1 LPSHIPDIVTRSA
14 GENVGIPQRDPF
26 RRLIGICGGSGS
38 GKTLVTH
45 QIEETLGADRVLLIQ
60 QDSYYRDLSHLPFEE
75 RVKQNFDH
83 PDAFD
88 NKLLE
93 KHLRELLAGHSVSKP
108 LYDYAN
114 HTRASEHQTIESR
127 QVIILEGIL
136 IFESVR
142 LRNLMDI
149 RVYVDADSDIRLS
162 RRLRRDILERNR
174 TVESVLEQYEQFVRP
189 MHLEFVE
196 PYKRYADII
205 IPQGGMN
212 KVAIDLLIT
221 KVRSFLENRKN

>member
-1 LPSHIPDIVTRSA
+1 MPPLLPDLITRSA
-14 GENVGIPQRDPF
+14 GDDVGIPHRDPS

-38 GKTLVTH
+38 GKTLVVQ
-45 QIEETLGADRVLLIQ
+45 QIEETLSSDQVLGIE

-75 RVKQNFDH
+75 RAKQNFDH

-93 KHLRELLAGHSVSKP
+93 KHLRELLAGHSVTQP
-108 LYDYAN
+108 LYDYAH
-114 HTRASEHQTIESR
+114 HTRASDYRTIESR

-149 RVYVDADSDIRLS
+149 KVYVDADPDIRLS
-162 RRLRRDILERNR
+162 RRLRRDIRERKR
-174 TVESVLEQYEQFVRP
+174 EVESVLEQYEKFVRP

-221 KVRSFLENRKN
+221 KVRSLLES

>member
-1 LPSHIPDIVTRSA
+1 MSSLVPDIITRSA
-14 GENVGIPQRDPF
+14 GDNVGIPQRDPT

-38 GKTLVTH
+38 GKTLVAQ
-45 QIEETLGADRVLLIQ
+45 QIEETLGPDHVLVIQ
-60 QDSYYRDLSHLPFEE
+60 QDGYYRDMSHLPFEE
-75 RVKQNFDH
+75 RAKQNFDH

-93 KHLRELLAGHSVSKP
+93 KHLRELLAGHSVTQP
-108 LYDYAN
+108 LYDYVH
-114 HTRASEHQTIESR
+114 HTRAQDCRTIESR
-127 QVIILEGIL
+127 QVILLEGIL

-149 RVYVDADSDIRLS
+149 KVYVDADSDIRLA

-174 TVESVLEQYEQFVRP
+174 TVESVLDQYEQFVRP

-221 KVRSFLENRKN
+221 KVRSLLEN

>member
-1 LPSHIPDIVTRSA
+1 MTPTPDLITRSA
-14 GENVGIPQRDPF
+14 DENIGIPERDPS

-38 GKTLVTH
+38 GKTLVTQ
-45 QIEETLGADRVLLIQ
+45 QIEKTLGADKLLVIQ
-60 QDSYYRDLSHLPFEE
+60 QDGYYRDLSHLPFEE
-75 RVKQNFDH
+75 RTKQNFDH

-93 KHLRELLAGHSVSKP
+93 KHLRELLAGNSVTQP
-108 LYDYAN
+108 LYDYAH
-114 HTRASEHQTIESR
+114 HTRSTEHRTIESR
-127 QVIILEGIL
+127 QVILLEGIL

-149 RVYVDADSDIRLS
+149 KVYVDADSDIRLS
-162 RRLRRDILERNR
+162 RRLRRDILERER
-174 TVESVLEQYEQFVRP
+174 SVESVLEQYEQFVRP

-205 IPQGGMN
+205 VPQGGMN
-212 KVAIDLLIT
+212 KVALDLLIT
-221 KVRSFLENRKN
+221 KVRSLLKD

>member
-1 LPSHIPDIVTRSA
+1 MASVVPDTITRSTR
-14 GENVGIPQRDPF
+14 ENAGIPQGDRS
-26 RRLIGICGGSGS
+26 RRLIGICGGSSS
-38 GKTLVTH
+38 GKTVVAR
-45 QIEETLGADRVLLIQ
+45 QIEETLGADRVLVIQ
-60 QDSYYRDLSHLPFEE
+60 QDRYYRDLSHLPFEE
-75 RVKQNFDH
+75 RAKQNFDH

-93 KHLRELLAGHSVSKP
+93 KHLRDLLAGESVSQP
-108 LYDYAN
+108 LYDYVH
-114 HTRASEHQTIESR
+114 HTRGSDYRTIESR
-127 QVIILEGIL
+127 PVIILEGIL

-142 LRNLMDI
+142 LRSLMDI
-149 RVYVDADSDIRLS
+149 KVYVDADSDIRLS
-162 RRLRRDILERNR
+162 RRLRRDILERKR
-174 TVESVLEQYEQFVRP
+174 TVESVLDQYEQFVRP

-221 KVRSFLENRKN
+221 KVRSLLES

>member
-1 LPSHIPDIVTRSA
+1 MTPLTPDLITRSA
-14 GENVGIPQRDPF
+14 DENVGIPQRDPS

-38 GKTLVTH
+38 GKTLVAR
-45 QIEETLGADRVLLIQ
+45 QIEDALGTDRILVIQ
-60 QDSYYRDLSHLPFEE
+60 HDSYYRDLSHLPFEE
-75 RVKQNFDH
+75 RSRQNFDH

-88 NKLLE
+88 TKLLN
-93 KHLRELLAGHSVSKP
+93 KHLHELLAGQSVTQP
-108 LYDYAN
+108 VYDYAN
-114 HTRASEHQTIESR
+114 HTRADEHRTIESR
-127 QVIILEGIL
+127 SVIILEGIL

-162 RRLRRDILERNR
+162 RRLHRDILERKR
-174 TVESVLEQYEQFVRP
+174 SVESVLQQYEQFVRP

-212 KVAIDLLIT
+212 KVAVDLLIT
-221 KVRSFLENRKN
+221 KIRSLLEN

>member
-1 LPSHIPDIVTRSA
+1 LFTLTADIISRTA
-14 GENVGIPQRDPF
+14 GENVGLPQRDPS

-38 GKTLVTH
+38 GKTLVAQ
-45 QIEETLGADRVLLIQ
+45 QIEETLGAERVLVMQ

-93 KHLRELLAGHSVSKP
+93 KHLRELLSGQNVTQP
-108 LYDYAN
+108 LYDYAH
-114 HTRASEHQTIESR
+114 HTRAAEYRTIESR

-149 RVYVDADSDIRLS
+149 KVYVDADSDIRLA
-162 RRLRRDILERNR
+162 RRLRRDILERHR

-196 PYKRYADII
+196 PYKRYADVI

-221 KVRSFLENRKN
+221 KVRSLLQP